1 MITQT
6 QGRNLF
12 LATAPVAALLLGWQ
26 WLTFAGKVPPTLLPS
41 PGAVFGAT
49 IESLG
54 NPFFLND
61 LRVTLFRLLSGFG
74 IAVVVGIGLALIG
87 ASNRYAGT
95 VLRSA
100 VRLLAPIPK
109 IALYPALILIFGF
122 DNMSKVVL
130 VFIDAVFPILLATY
144 QGILRVEP
152 KLIWSA
158 RAMGE
163 PPLRC
168 LVTVALPAALPS
180 ILTGCRVG
188 LIISCI
194 VVFLAEMIS
203 STDGLGHVLIDAA
216 RNFDTVNMFVPI
228 ILISML
234 GLMLNLLFNMLR
246 RRLLAGH

>member
-1 MITQT
+1 MITLMQA
-6 QGRNLF
+6 RNLF
-12 LATAPVAALLLGWQ
+12 LATAPVAAVLLGWQ
-26 WLTFAGKVPPTLLPS
+26 WLTFAEKVLPTLLPS

-49 IESLG
+49 IESLA

-61 LRVTLFRLLSGFG
+61 LKITLFRLLSGFG
-74 IAVVVGIGLALIG
+74 IAVVVGVGLALIG
-87 ASNRYAGT
+87 ASNRYVGN
-95 VLRSA
+95 VLRST

-122 DNMSKVVL
+122 DNMSKIIL
-130 VFIDAVFPILLATY
+130 VFVDAVFPILLATY

-180 ILTGCRVG
+180 IMTGCRVG

-203 STDGLGHVLIDAA
+203 STDGLGHVLIYAA

-234 GLMLNLLFNMLR
+234 GLTLNILFNMLR